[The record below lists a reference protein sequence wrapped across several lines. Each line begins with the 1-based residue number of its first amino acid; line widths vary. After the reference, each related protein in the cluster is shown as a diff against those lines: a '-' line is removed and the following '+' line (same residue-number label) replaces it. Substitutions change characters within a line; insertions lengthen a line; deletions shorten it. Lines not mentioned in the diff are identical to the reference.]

1 MLCNCDRIGL
11 VLVEIRG
18 EMKDPVLIQVML
30 GEIPPDYR
38 KGKGHGFPYYIYI
51 FIYKTLFTQTA
62 VIIPIL
68 MI

>member
-38 KGKGHGFPYYIYI
+38 KGKGHGPHPGY
-51 FIYKTLFTQTA
+51 
-62 VIIPIL
+62 VR
-68 MI
+68 